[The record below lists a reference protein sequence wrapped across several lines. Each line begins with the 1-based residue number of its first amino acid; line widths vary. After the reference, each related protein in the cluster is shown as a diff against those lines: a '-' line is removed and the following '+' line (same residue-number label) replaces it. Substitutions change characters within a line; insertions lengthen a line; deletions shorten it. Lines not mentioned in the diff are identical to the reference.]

1 MKTSF
6 RQLSREE
13 DACKQL
19 SKCENQNSTI
29 SIVVSSKVVNW
40 SYKYYSFRIICTTA
54 NRVYESGFCKYNVSP
69 EGFLSRESI
78 GYLNYYE
85 HLNQTKF
92 CSNDGKWKDLK
103 QKSQN
108 RNKFWAKK
116 ILTTKMIHP
125 ENFKTQSLK

>member
-19 SKCENQNSTI
+19 FKMRESELNDFYCA
-29 SIVVSSKVVNW
+29 VSSKVVNC

-78 GYLNYYE
+78 GYLKP
-85 HLNQTKF
+85 T
-92 CSNDGKWKDLK
+92 W
-103 QKSQN
+103 
-108 RNKFWAKK
+108 
-116 ILTTKMIHP
+116 
-125 ENFKTQSLK
+125 